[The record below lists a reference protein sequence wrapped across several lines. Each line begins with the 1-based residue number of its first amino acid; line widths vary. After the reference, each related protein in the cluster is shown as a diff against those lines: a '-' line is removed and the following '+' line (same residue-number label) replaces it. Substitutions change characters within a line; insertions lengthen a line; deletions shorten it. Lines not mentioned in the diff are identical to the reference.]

1 MRGSFLNCFSTLI
14 LGYMSWTNKLHRF
27 LLFGKPALNES
38 KEHFRT
44 CSVPALYQSKRRK
57 STPSIP
63 FSCFGVTWGTVSA
76 EKESRKNGWLLV
88 KGQSWWG
95 VLGEGRGWEGA
106 GFSLPAAASFTN
118 TDRNGCWIADSE
130 FGNTVL
136 RRFEH
141 LLLAFPEVHQ
151 HQHADWSIR
160 AQGPSLPS
168 LVLLGENSKK
178 DLNWPKTYG
187 LNCILVWE

>member
-95 VLGEGRGWEGA
+95 VLERAEDERV
-106 GFSLPAAASFTN
+106 P
-118 TDRNGCWIADSE
+118 DSP
-130 FGNTVL
+130 FQQQH
-136 RRFEH
+136 H
-141 LLLAFPEVHQ
+141 LLIPIAMVAELQTRNLEIQF
-151 HQHADWSIR
+151 S
-160 AQGPSLPS
+160 G
-168 LVLLGENSKK
+168 
-178 DLNWPKTYG
+178 G
-187 LNCILVWE
+187 LNICFWHSQKCTSISMLIDPLEPRDHLFLHLYCLGRTARKT